1 MIRVIF
7 YLIIVAVLAFGA
19 VWLADRPGEVAITW
33 QGTRID
39 TSMLVLIAAVAAVA
53 VAAVILWSILRAIVR
68 APETIARYRRYRRG
82 VRGYL
87 AVSKGLIAVGSGD
100 ARAAKRLTTEAVR
113 IAPREPLTLLLAAQ
127 SAQLSGDHD
136 TAVATFQDMANRDD
150 TRVLGLHGLFVEAQR
165 RADHAAALTYAE
177 EAARHASVPVWA
189 AQAVL
194 EFRCVAGDWSG
205 ALDRLDRNLKSRLI
219 DRRTYRRQR
228 AVLLTAQAQ
237 ALAPTDRERATAL
250 SREAA
255 KLAPDLVPAA
265 ALAAR
270 LLGEAGERRKA
281 GRILERAWH
290 ANPHPDLADA
300 YVALRPGDSARQ
312 RLSRIEA
319 LAAKGPSD
327 TEAALAVARA
337 ALDAKEFAAARTALA
352 PYTTAPRKRVAA
364 LMAELEMAQGDE
376 GRAREWM
383 ARALNARRDPAWTAD
398 AFVSDHWLPISPVS
412 GRLDAFEW
420 KDPLAG
426 EDHGT
431 VIEHR
436 AEVPAQVPASVPAR
450 VETAQAGSAVAADA
464 TSPRLRGEHSRPS
477 AGVLGAKDADANASA
492 TARSASGEG
501 SAPPAGPQQAPHPH
515 PLSGSRIHPTSAAD
529 NDRTRASPS
538 SVANGER
545 ERARQ
550 ADEAQFRP
558 PEGEKEPARPADEQ
572 EFHPPSTE
580 EEQPQRAGEEEQAQR
595 KSEEDS
601 RSPFFAGGRRE
612 RRARAAVMADES
624 RAARADMTPVVPS
637 VIPLVHAPDDPGP
650 NGEKPEEPE
659 TEPSPP
665 PPDSWSRI
673 RALFKS

>member
-7 YLIIVAVLAFGA
+7 YLILVAALAFGA
-19 VWLADRPGEVAITW
+19 VWMADRPGEVAITW

-39 TSMLVLIAAVAAVA
+39 TSVLVLIAAVAAVV
-53 VAAVILWSILRAIVR
+53 VAAVIVWSILRAIVR

-87 AVSKGLIAVGSGD
+87 AVSQGLIAVGSGD
-100 ARAAKRLTTEAVR
+100 ARAAKRFTAEAAR
-113 IAPREPLTLLLAAQ
+113 IAPREPLTLLLSAQ
-127 SAQLSGDHD
+127 NAQLSGDHD
-136 TAVATFQDMANRDD
+136 TAVATFQEMASRDD

-205 ALDRLDRNLKSRLI
+205 ALERLDRNLKSRLI

-228 AVLLTAQAQ
+228 AVLLTAQAIAQ
-237 ALAPTDRERATAL
+237 TDRERATAL
-250 SREAA
+250 AREAA

-281 GRILERAWH
+281 ARILERAWH
-290 ANPHPDLADA
+290 ANPHPDLADV

-312 RLSRIEA
+312 RLSRVEA
-319 LAAKGPSD
+319 LAAKGPAD
-327 TEAALAVARA
+327 AEAALAVARA

-436 AEVPAQVPASVPAR
+436 AEPSVPAVPAR
-450 VETAQAGSAVAADA
+450 VETPQAGPAPQA
-464 TSPRLRGEHSRPS
+464 EPS
-477 AGVLGAKDADANASA
+477 
-492 TARSASGEG
+492 E
-501 SAPPAGPQQAPHPH
+501 QAPHAP
-515 PLSGSRIHPTSAAD
+515 D
-529 NDRTRASPS
+529 DDRTRAGPS
-538 SVANGER
+538 SVANEER
-545 ERARQ
+545 ERAPR
-550 ADEAQFRP
+550 ADEPEFRP
-558 PEGEKEPARPADEQ
+558 PSA
-572 EFHPPSTE
+572 
-580 EEQPQRAGEEEQAQR
+580 EEEQAPR
-595 KSEEDS
+595 AEEDS

-612 RRARAAVMADES
+612 RRVRAAAMANES
-624 RAARADMTPVVPS
+624 RVRADMTPLVPA

-650 NGEKPEEPE
+650 NGETPAEPE
-659 TEPSPP
+659 PP
-665 PPDSWSRI
+665 PPASWSRI

>member
-7 YLIIVAVLAFGA
+7 YLILVAAFAFGA
-19 VWLADRPGEVAITW
+19 VWMADRPGEVAITW

-39 TSMLVLIAAVAAVA
+39 TSVLVLIAAVAAVV
-53 VAAVILWSILRAIVR
+53 VAAVIVWSVLRAIVR

-87 AVSKGLIAVGSGD
+87 AVSQGLIAVGSGD
-100 ARAAKRLTTEAVR
+100 ARAAKRFTAEAVR
-113 IAPREPLTLLLAAQ
+113 IAPREPLTLLLNAQ

-136 TAVATFQDMANRDD
+136 TAVATFQDMASRDD

-165 RADHAAALTYAE
+165 RHDHAAALGFAE
-177 EAARHASVPVWA
+177 EAARHDSTPVWA

-194 EFRCVAGDWSG
+194 EFRCVAGDWTG
-205 ALDRLDRNLKSRLI
+205 ALERLDRNLKRKLI

-237 ALAPTDRERATAL
+237 ALAATEPARAAAL
-250 SREAA
+250 AREAA

-265 ALAAR
+265 ALAGR

-281 GRILERAWH
+281 SRIIERAWRV
-290 ANPHPDLADA
+290 NPHPDLAAA
-300 YVALRPGDSARQ
+300 YAALRPGDSARQ
-312 RLSRIEA
+312 RLSRVEA
-319 LAAKGPSD
+319 LAAKRPAD
-327 TEAALAVARA
+327 AEAALAVARA
-337 ALDAKEFAAARTALA
+337 ALDAQEFSVARSALA
-352 PYTTAPRKRVAA
+352 PYTGSPRKRVAA

-426 EDHGT
+426 EDHGA

-436 AEVPAQVPASVPAR
+436 AEPSVPAVPAR
-450 VETAQAGSAVAADA
+450 VETPQAGPAPQA
-464 TSPRLRGEHSRPS
+464 EPS
-477 AGVLGAKDADANASA
+477 QQ
-492 TARSASGEG
+492 
-501 SAPPAGPQQAPHPH
+501 APPAP
-515 PLSGSRIHPTSAAD
+515 AD
-529 NDRTRASPS
+529 DDRTRAGPS
-538 SVANGER
+538 SVTNGER
-545 ERARQ
+545 ERARP
-550 ADEAQFRP
+550 ADAPEFRP
-558 PEGEKEPARPADEQ
+558 PSA
-572 EFHPPSTE
+572 E
-580 EEQPQRAGEEEQAQR
+580 EEQTPRAG
-595 KSEEDS
+595 EEDS

-612 RRARAAVMADES
+612 RRVRAAAMANES
-624 RAARADMTPVVPS
+624 RTARSDMTPVVPG

-650 NGEKPEEPE
+650 NGEPPAEPE
-659 TEPSPP
+659 PP
-665 PPDSWSRI
+665 PPPASWSRI